1 MNTNKLLNM
10 IISKKNKNFI
20 LNENV
25 CLIDVIPWGIR
36 YMVDNFRGRVRS
48 LGIKGKHKK
57 LQCGKKVQ
65 LKNKRF
71 IYIDGK
77 IKIRDYVEIDG
88 ISENGIQI
96 GKNAIIGKYSIMRA
110 SSTLLNL
117 GKGIKIGDNFSCGD
131 YTFFGASGGIE
142 IGNDVIMGQ
151 NVRFHAQNHNYEDEK
166 LIRLQGVTRK
176 GIKIGNNCWI
186 GAGVTFLD
194 GVTIGDGCVIGADS
208 VVTKSMPANSVI
220 VGNPAKIIKKR
231 CE

>member
-1 MNTNKLLNM
+1 MNTNKLLNK
-10 IISKKNKNFI
+10 IINKKNKKIVLDERIHI
-20 LNENV
+20 L
-25 CLIDVIPWGIR
+25 DVIRWEIR
-36 YMVDNFRGRVRS
+36 YLIENIRGRIKS
-48 LGIKGKHKK
+48 IGIKGKNKK
-57 LQCGKKVQ
+57 IQCGKKVQ
-65 LKNKRF
+65 IRNKRF
-71 IYIDGK
+71 IHIEGK

-88 ISENGIQI
+88 ISKNGIQI
-96 GKNAIIGKYSIMRA
+96 GDNAIIGKYSIMRA

-117 GKGIKIGDNFSCGD
+117 GKGIKIGNNFSCGD

-151 NVRFHAQNHNYEDEK
+151 NVRFHALNHNYKNDE
-166 LIRLQGVTRK
+166 LIRLQGVTAK
-176 GIKIGNNCWI
+176 GIKIGNNCWV

-208 VVTKSMPANSVI
+208 VVTKSVPSNSVI